1 MDFKLYVLRLS
12 EMYLNDCHVCLSV
25 FIFPKF
31 HCLVFHCLLGIF
43 IGCCAVTSHWAILK
57 TKLVIIKKK
66 KKVFSFVLLISVA
79 NPSLDNQRSKLRSSL
94 LLCFSPF
101 FKVLEMCSFLFFLL
115 HPSAPGP
122 SSHCWP
128 ASVALWLVS
137 CTSGIHSTPCH
148 IIPWELVLLSWSE
161 MFFFFFLNSIICKM
175 TLSRRPSNA
184 LHITPFP

>member
-1 MDFKLYVLRLS
+1 MRFCCVYVFQVICIMTFRNVPEWLP
-12 EMYLNDCHVCLSV
+12 CLSFCL

-31 HCLVFHCLLGIF
+31 PCLVFHCLLGIF
-43 IGCCAVTSHWAILK
+43 IGMLCCYLILSHIEDQTCYHL
-57 TKLVIIKKK
+57 KK

-148 IIPWELVLLSWSE
+148 IIPWELMSLSWSE
-161 MFFFFFLNSIICKM
+161 MFFFFF
-175 TLSRRPSNA
+175 
-184 LHITPFP
+184 F